1 MADRTQTTKD
11 IKEKLRLARRNEYGA
26 VKKKDHFTGEI
37 TYEIMDKEIDDIT
50 PLVKELNKMGI
61 RDEFD
66 DNNVTDYSVNTDD
79 VDSYINNSKRK
90 ELSVR
95 EKALQKIVVSF
106 VNKPEVKNKLSKDW
120 FIKRSEVD
128 AVAKWVN
135 KNYIYEIDE
144 VVEAVKQLFS

>member
-79 VDSYINNSKRK
+79 VDSYINSSKRK